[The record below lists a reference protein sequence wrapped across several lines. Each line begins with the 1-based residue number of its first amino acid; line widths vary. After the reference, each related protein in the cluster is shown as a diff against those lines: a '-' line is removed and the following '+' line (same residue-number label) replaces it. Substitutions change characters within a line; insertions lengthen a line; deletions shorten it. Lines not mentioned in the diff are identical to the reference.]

1 MSQIRKDEL
10 GRTNDEGRRTN
21 GGITPGFAFGYDPT
35 GRSIFYMNSE
45 IEQVGAN
52 FDIGYET
59 IFYIKTTKF
68 RIGVSTSLPLRI

>member
-1 MSQIRKDEL
+1 MMESL
-10 GRTNDEGRRTN
+10 
-21 GGITPGFAFGYDPT
+21 
-35 GRSIFYMNSE
+35 RSIFYMNSK
-45 IEQVGAN
+45 IEQMGAN